1 MGIYRLTLP
10 ISAVISIL
18 LVIACSSPQPSAT
31 NGSRGNNTTT
41 ASTAV
46 VKPATRVVS
55 TATPEP
61 TVRVLSTQSK
71 DAALR
76 LLKDTSNQNKQG
88 WTTLVDGRKR
98 FSISVPENWNTVI
111 NEDVLELEYYQSLV
125 DAGVVT
131 WFVTLSPRSGTNIQ
145 FQAWIEALLTKEPRK
160 LNADQEITLFVE
172 QLKQNPKLDG
182 GLTRSEIMLNGLHAT
197 RLAYRK
203 ESPNGTML
211 NVRNTFIYGNEPQMG
226 CGSLI
231 LIVHHGGPASNPAAG
246 KAGISASI
254 LEEDLSI
261 ADEIVSSIKILP
273 EGAITAAC
281 EDRTKLSLLEK
292 YGRR

>member
-1 MGIYRLTLP
+1 MSIYRLTLLL
-10 ISAVISIL
+10 SAGMFLL
-18 LVIACSSPQPSAT
+18 LVAACSSTQTPTDDSQ
-31 NGSRGNNTTT
+31 GNNTTT
-41 ASTAV
+41 TSAAN
-46 VKPATRVVS
+46 VKPPTRVVS

-61 TVRVLSTQSK
+61 TMRVLSTQSK

-88 WTTLVDGRKR
+88 WTTLIDGRKR

-111 NEDVLELEYYQSLV
+111 NRDVLELEYYQSLV

-145 FQAWIEALLTKEPRK
+145 FQAFIEHLLTKEPQK
-160 LNADQEITLFVE
+160 FNAGQEIASFVQ
-172 QLKQNPKLDG
+172 QLKQNPKVNG
-182 GLTRSEIMLNGLHAT
+182 GPTRSEIMLNGLHAT

-211 NVRNTFIYGNEPQMG
+211 NVRNTFIYGDEPQMG
-226 CGSLI
+226 CGSL
-231 LIVHHGGPASNPAAG
+231 LLLVQHGGPAPN
-246 KAGISASI
+246 SAKENADI
-254 LEEDLSI
+254 NAITLKEDLLI
-261 ADEIVSSIKILP
+261 ADEIVASIRILP
-273 EGAITAAC
+273 EGAITDTC